1 MGGGAV
7 TLCIRVIRC
16 TTQKFSE
23 KPFREESGGVSATLR
38 VESYL
43 RYAGRWWFI
52 CMKAATEEFMATVAD
67 RVFNFSAGPA
77 VLPLPVLEKAQG
89 ELLALPGIGSSVLEI
104 SHRSKA
110 FDGILDRTLEA
121 LKSLLGIG
129 EEYEVVLLQGGASLQ
144 FSMVPMNFLAGELG
158 AANYVLTG
166 TWGKG
171 GLKEASRLGP
181 THIAWDGSENGYSCL
196 PSADEISL
204 SDSPAYVHMTSNE
217 TIQGVQWQQMP
228 SFGDVPLICDS
239 SSDFLSRPVDISKYG
254 MLYACAQKNAGISGV
269 TVAIIRRDLLARS
282 QDSLPTMLDYRTF
295 VEKGSR
301 PNTPPVF
308 AVYILG
314 LVCEWLMNE
323 VGGLHAISDRN
334 MAKAKKV
341 YEVIDVSGG
350 FYKGHASP
358 ASRSIMNV
366 TFRLPSEELETA
378 FVKKA
383 ALEGL
388 TDLKGHR
395 SVGGI
400 RASIYNAMPV
410 AGVEALCQFMED
422 FKSSHG

>member
-1 MGGGAV
+1 M
-7 TLCIRVIRC
+7 
-16 TTQKFSE
+16 Q
-23 KPFREESGGVSATLR
+23 
-38 VESYL
+38 
-43 RYAGRWWFI
+43 
-52 CMKAATEEFMATVAD
+52 AATEKFMATVAD

-89 ELLALPGIGSSVLEI
+89 ELLALPGVGSSVLEI

-121 LKSLLGIG
+121 LKGLLGIG

-144 FSMVPMNFLAGELG
+144 FSMVPMNFLAGESG

-171 GLKEASRLGP
+171 GLKEASRLGS

-196 PSADEISL
+196 PSASEISL
-204 SDSPAYVHMTSNE
+204 SDSPAYVHVTSNE

-254 MLYACAQKNAGISGV
+254 MIYACAQKNAGIAGV

-282 QDSLPTMLDYRTF
+282 QDSLPAMLDYRTF

-323 VGGLHAISDRN
+323 VGGLLAISERN

-341 YEVIDVSGG
+341 YEVIDGSGG

-358 ASRSIMNV
+358 ASRSIMNA
-366 TFRLPSEELETA
+366 TFRLPSEDLEAT

-383 ALEGL
+383 ASVGL

-410 AGVEALCQFMED
+410 EGVEALCQFMED